1 MSSGDK
7 SQAEGLHRGHL
18 PMILIL
24 GALIAFAPLAIDMY
38 LPAFPAIATHFGTGP
53 GAVQATLA
61 AYFIGIA
68 LGQSVVGPLSDR
80 LGRLPPLLIGISAF
94 ALASL
99 GAAHAPSIEWLV
111 FARFCQALGG
121 CAGIVISRAMV
132 RDLFDERHSAQ
143 VYSLLMLVMGVAPIL
158 APLLGGFLIA
168 HFSWSFIFLFQ
179 AAFALVCLVAAWRG
193 LGETLPHERRLKS
206 SFKSVLY
213 AYFALT
219 QDRLYV
225 AFTLV
230 NAFISASMFAY
241 ITGASFIFIS
251 FYKVTPEQ
259 FALIFGGNAAGFILC
274 AQVNAWLLRRF
285 SGRAIMSVAVGA
297 HLVVATTMLVLNLVT
312 FDMPWVLGATLFAQ
326 LAVSGFVGANAIA
339 AAMSR
344 AERNA
349 GAAAALNGI
358 VQFAMAA
365 LAGALVGYFDNG
377 TPLSMAAVIFALS
390 LAGTL
395 SRIAARQKEG

>member
-1 MSSGDK
+1 MSSEDN

-38 LPAFPAIATHFGTGP
+38 LPAFPAIAAHFGTSP
-53 GAVQATLA
+53 GAVQGTLA

-80 LGRLPPLLIGISAF
+80 FGRLPPLLIGISAF
-94 ALASL
+94 ALASF
-99 GAAHAPSIEWLV
+99 GAAHAPTIEWLV
-111 FARFCQALGG
+111 FARFLQALGG

-168 HFSWSFIFLFQ
+168 HFDWSFIFLFQ
-179 AAFALVCLVAAWRG
+179 GSFAVLCLVLVWRG

-206 SFKSVLY
+206 SLSTVLY
-213 AYFALT
+213 AYLALT
-219 QDRLYV
+219 RDRPYV
-225 AFTLV
+225 AFTFV

-251 FYKVTPEQ
+251 FYKATPEQ
-259 FALIFGGNAAGFILC
+259 FALIFGGNAAGFIAA
-274 AQVNAWLLRRF
+274 AQVNAWLLRRY
-285 SGRAIMSVAVGA
+285 SGRSIMSVAVGA
-297 HLVVATTMLVLNLVT
+297 HLIVATIMLGLNLVT
-312 FDMPWVLGATLFAQ
+312 YDMPALLAATLFAQ
-326 LAVSGFVGANAIA
+326 LTVSGFIGANAVA

-344 AERNA
+344 AQNNA

-365 LAGALVGYFDNG
+365 FAGALVGFFDNG
-377 TPLSMAAVIFALS
+377 TPLPMAAVIFALS
-390 LAGTL
+390 LAGAL
-395 SRIAARQKEG
+395 SRIAAR